1 MIRDED
7 FTQFDAVGDIQA
19 CLEQNGV
26 LMEQGKQQEPSFG
39 TILLR
44 LRELT
49 KERKLVEK
57 ADDTF
62 SRLFAPLLEQS
73 EKAPTWEEHRYHVDA
88 LAAEIPDFSVWWEPR
103 QSVYVLI
110 PSIRD

>member
-1 MIRDED
+1 
-7 FTQFDAVGDIQA
+7 
-19 CLEQNGV
+19 
-26 LMEQGKQQEPSFG
+26 MEQGKQQELSFG
-39 TILLR
+39 AISLR

-73 EKAPTWEEHRYHVDA
+73 EKIPTWEEHRHHVDT
-88 LAAEIPDFSVWWEPR
+88 LTAEIPDFSVWWEHR
-103 QSVYVLI
+103 YGVYVLI
-110 PSIRD
+110 PSIGD